1 MRSKSCATTQKRG
14 KCRCG
19 NGHSSSENI
28 RTARCPI
35 TKQSKSGR
43 KRSGRRRRRCL
54 ERRKNLLK
62 KQRKRQRQRRRRK
75 PSRYLAPLPANKTI
89 CSAPINS
96 GLTILPIR
104 LRLARGCLIQ
114 GEFGRALP
122 ALAFDWGSCA
132 RVDLLGLCF
141 VGFASCC
148 CAGASMEYLSVELE
162 SGVFGNNGCSVVG
175 GIWRIGDRGFS
186 PSVSV
191 DFFHVDLC
199 VSDWL
204 AWRGSSSSH
213 FLATF
218 WVAGLFGVRCVAMLD
233 WMRAFLRGVFGF
245 MNAFGVFFLFVCF
258 VSAWLSFW
266 AIAEMRWVRRER
278 RRTHLSRAGYWA
290 EDAL

>member
-1 MRSKSCATTQKRG
+1 MSACW
-14 KCRCG
+14 
-19 NGHSSSENI
+19 I
-28 RTARCPI
+28 RRAFSP
-35 TKQSKSGR
+35 
-43 KRSGRRRRRCL
+43 
-54 ERRKNLLK
+54 
-62 KQRKRQRQRRRRK
+62 
-75 PSRYLAPLPANKTI
+75 
-89 CSAPINS
+89 
-96 GLTILPIR
+96 
-104 LRLARGCLIQ
+104 
-114 GEFGRALP
+114 ALP

-191 DFFHVDLC
+191 DFFHVDLR

-258 VSAWLSFW
+258 VSVWLSFW
-266 AIAEMRWVRRER
+266 AIAELRWVRPGAFIGASDCGGFE
-278 RRTHLSRAGYWA
+278 AGSSDSFV
-290 EDAL
+290 EGGLLGGGCSMSFT